1 MNQEEII
8 KFITGRFSQSFRG
21 AIQNL
26 RYYSQGGDVLYRDA
40 FWRCIGLCSAQADIL
55 FAFPCEL
62 TDGMGLRGRSNT
74 MHAQVEKLKAIF
86 NQQEATKRADL
97 SRLGPI
103 TL

>member
-1 MNQEEII
+1 
-8 KFITGRFSQSFRG
+8 
-21 AIQNL
+21 
-26 RYYSQGGDVLYRDA
+26 
-40 FWRCIGLCSAQADIL
+40 
-55 FAFPCEL
+55 L

-74 MHAQVEKLKAIF
+74 MHSQVEKLKAIF